1 MSDFKLGIVRLGR
14 VAGKGLQQY
23 AACQSYAFMKG
34 TASFILGTAGLFFA
48 QRVLQKRIPYPLQWN
63 ILVSIVS
70 SSVFSYSVTRWET
83 MKCSD
88 LWLFLETGN
97 VPDRNSSK
105 EPLQIPATPANP
117 KVTQYG
123 DAME

>member
-1 MSDFKLGIVRLGR
+1 MVNLGLTKVDDA
-14 VAGKGLQQY
+14 VAARHPGLQQY

-48 QRVLQKRIPYPLQWN
+48 QQALQKRIPYPLKWN
-63 ILVSIVS
+63 LLVSIVS

-97 VPDRNSSK
+97 VPDRNSPK
-105 EPLQIPATPANP
+105 EEP
-117 KVTQYG
+117 
-123 DAME
+123 